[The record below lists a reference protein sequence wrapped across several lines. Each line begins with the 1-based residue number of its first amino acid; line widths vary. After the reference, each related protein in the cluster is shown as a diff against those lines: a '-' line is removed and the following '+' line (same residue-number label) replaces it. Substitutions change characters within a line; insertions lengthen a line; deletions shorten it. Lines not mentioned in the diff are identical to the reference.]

1 MSKSLTISVDAMS
14 GDRGPAPAVDA
25 ACALLD
31 EQPDLH
37 IILVGD
43 EAQLSTLVG
52 NTRCGAGDRLRLRHT
67 TDVVTMD
74 ESPRNAVRCK
84 KQSSMRIAVDAVKS
98 GEADACVSAGN
109 TGALMAIARFV
120 LRTLPGISRPAII
133 SAVPARGGQTCMLD
147 LGANADC
154 SARQLF
160 EFAVM
165 GTVVVSDIFAIDRP
179 RVGLLNI
186 GEEQIKGTDTIREAA
201 VLLEKSSLN
210 YVGFVEGD
218 DIFSGC
224 ADVVVSDGFTGNVAL
239 KTMEGLAHF
248 MAAQTRA
255 RFERN
260 WLTRLAGLAALPVL
274 RSLRESLDPRRY
286 NGASLVGLNGI
297 VIKSHGS
304 ADSVAWQTAIR
315 AAILEVRKG
324 VPVQIS
330 RLLETQLS
338 KLQAP

>member
-1 MSKSLTISVDAMS
+1 MGNSLTISVDAMS

-25 ACALLD
+25 VCALLK
-31 EQPDLH
+31 ESPELSV
-37 IILVGD
+37 LLFGD
-43 EAQLSTLVG
+43 EAQLEPLARSAMG
-52 NTRCGAGDRLRLRHT
+52 RPSSRLQVCHT
-67 TDVVTMD
+67 PDVVTMD
-74 ESPRNAVRCK
+74 ESPREAVRRK
-84 KQSSMRIAVDAVKS
+84 KQSSMRLAVDAVKA
-98 GEADACVSAGN
+98 GEAAACVSAGN

-120 LRTLPGISRPAII
+120 LKTLPGISRPAII
-133 SAVPARGGQTCMLD
+133 SAVPAKGGQTCMLD

-165 GTVVVSDIFAIDRP
+165 GNVVVADIYSIERP
-179 RVGLLNI
+179 RIGLLNI
-186 GEEQIKGTDTIREAA
+186 GAEQIKGTDTIREAA
-201 VLLEKSSLN
+201 ALLESSSLN

-255 RFERN
+255 RFEKN
-260 WLTRLAGLAALPVL
+260 WLSRLAGLAALPVL
-274 RSLRESLDPRRY
+274 RSLRASLDPRRY

-297 VIKSHGS
+297 VIKSHGG

-315 AAILEVRKG
+315 AAMLEVHKG

-330 RLLETQLS
+330 RLLESQLRNI
-338 KLQAP
+338 QAL